1 MKVVNMTEK
10 VFFDKYSRQTSTES
24 PNLPIWTEFKMRKVT
39 LLPDH
44 IIGKVA
50 RPKIGKMRIA
60 EQEQYKKINK

>member
-1 MKVVNMTEK
+1 MK
-10 VFFDKYSRQTSTES
+10 
-24 PNLPIWTEFKMRKVT
+24 KVT

-60 EQEQYKKINK
+60 EQEQYKKNK